1 MPDIAS
7 GVPKRSM
14 FIAKFP
20 GTSELPI
27 KLADSPIKPPKIPMF
42 GLLTLAVM
50 VPGTLRLILIG
61 PDIS

>member
-1 MPDIAS
+1 
-7 GVPKRSM
+7 M

-20 GTSELPI
+20 GTSELPL